1 MVFLLK
7 IEIFSK
13 NFEGRFLL
21 ILDKEGKLKRV
32 KEEKRG
38 DLETRISFERIM
50 VYYWPYRYIENF
62 CVCIWW
68 WASFLKEQKHSP
80 LVYWGR
86 KNWIYWEKGK
96 KETDIDHSIREKIS
110 IKNEIVYI
118 FHFSRSRTRDFSHKN
133 HFFYIQLIDT
143 SNVMFLLVTS

>member
-62 CVCIWW
+62 CVCI
-68 WASFLKEQKHSP
+68 
-80 LVYWGR
+80 
-86 KNWIYWEKGK
+86 
-96 KETDIDHSIREKIS
+96 
-110 IKNEIVYI
+110 
-118 FHFSRSRTRDFSHKN
+118 
-133 HFFYIQLIDT
+133 
-143 SNVMFLLVTS
+143 